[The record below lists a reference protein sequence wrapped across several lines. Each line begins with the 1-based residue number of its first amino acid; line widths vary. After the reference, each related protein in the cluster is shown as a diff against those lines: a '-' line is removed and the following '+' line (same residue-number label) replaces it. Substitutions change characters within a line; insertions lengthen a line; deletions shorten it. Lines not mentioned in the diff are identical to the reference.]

1 MSDERDELLVAL
13 FARIIKTE
21 ATVCTLASLFLEH
34 MANPTREQSFQ
45 TISTAFAQFRAQMI
59 HNQMESLIVQ
69 FPEMAKLLKDH
80 VLVSESDLKDF
91 LRTPQ
96 EQP

>member
-34 MANPTREQSFQ
+34 MSNPTREQSFQ

-59 HNQMESLIVQ
+59 HNQMDSLIVQ
-69 FPEMAKLLKDH
+69 FPELAKLLKDH
-80 VLVSESDLKDF
+80 VLVSEADLKDF
-91 LRTPQ
+91 LRDPQ
-96 EQP
+96 ERT